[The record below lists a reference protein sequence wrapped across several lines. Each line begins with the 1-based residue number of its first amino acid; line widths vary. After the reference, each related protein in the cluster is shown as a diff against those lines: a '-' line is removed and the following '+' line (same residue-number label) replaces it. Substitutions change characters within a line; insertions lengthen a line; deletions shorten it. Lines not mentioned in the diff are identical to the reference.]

1 MFDIKNLTGVIPFLF
16 ILSASI
22 LTNYAQDVL
31 GCKIQN
37 IFSIN
42 PYLKHVTLIF
52 LIYTSLT
59 IFDKKTTPKEHFI
72 KSILIWFL
80 FILFTKNLLRTTIII
95 YIFMIILFIN
105 EDYINYYTNIKNE
118 EKVKQLTKIST
129 YLKYIILILI
139 VLGHILYV
147 IKQSNNFGKDFNII
161 KLYRGTNCILL

>member
-42 PYLKHVTLIF
+42 PYLRHITLIF

-59 IFDKKTTPKEHFI
+59 IFDKKTTPKDHFI
-72 KSILIWFL
+72 KSIFIWIL
-80 FILFTKNLLRTTIII
+80 FILFTKNLLRTTVVI
-95 YIFMIILFIN
+95 YIFMIILFI
-105 EDYINYYTNIKNE
+105 T
-118 EKVKQLTKIST
+118 
-129 YLKYIILILI
+129 
-139 VLGHILYV
+139 
-147 IKQSNNFGKDFNII
+147 
-161 KLYRGTNCILL
+161 

>member
-1 MFDIKNLTGVIPFLF
+1 MFDIKSITGVIPFLF

-42 PYLKHVTLIF
+42 PYLRHVTLIF
-52 LIYTSLT
+52 LVYTSLT

-72 KSILIWFL
+72 KSILIWIL
-80 FILFTKNLLRTTIII
+80 FILFTKNLLRTTIVI
-95 YIFMIILFIN
+95 YIFMIILFIT
-105 EDYINYYTNIKNE
+105 EDYINYYTNIKKE

-139 VLGHILYV
+139 LVGHILYV

-161 KLYRGTNCILL
+161 KLYRGTECTII